1 MGLPRVPRQ
10 PGPSL
15 MASGPLFE
23 AQYDNREGCPC
34 GEELLEGDQVGYVDD
49 ELSCS
54 DCWKKANDFG
64 FTP

>member
-1 MGLPRVPRQ
+1 
-10 PGPSL
+10 